1 MSRVMVDEKFMR
13 NEESVTGALDAVKAM
28 RVVEFTTS
36 GSMGDARQQGVVG
49 QSLTENAP
57 LAVEVDGIGY
67 HYVDHEKLVPLLV
80 AAIQELAAATRVVR
94 KKADASE

>member
-13 NEESVTGALDAVKAM
+13 NEEPVTGALDAVKAM

-57 LAVEVDGIGY
+57 LRGPREAR
-67 HYVDHEKLVPLLV
+67 
-80 AAIQELAAATRVVR
+80 AAPRRGDSGAGRRQARRE
-94 KKADASE
+94 EEG